1 MHIYI
6 WSHIKI
12 YLTGLVAAEAVPV
25 HFLKISEHS
34 LSRCNYDLYGYNI
47 SFVSAVVVFPGNF
60 DFDIWGITSL
70 FSPSTTIYGNNWS
83 CEKIIRNNRLI

>member
-1 MHIYI
+1 MLNM
-6 WSHIKI
+6 S
-12 YLTGLVAAEAVPV
+12 
-25 HFLKISEHS
+25 
-34 LSRCNYDLYGYNI
+34 YNI

-83 CEKIIRNNRLI
+83 CEKIIRNNRKNHTQVYPKFYLLSIIEMTFNLKEKISHALKIDSR

>member
-1 MHIYI
+1 MLNM
-6 WSHIKI
+6 S
-12 YLTGLVAAEAVPV
+12 
-25 HFLKISEHS
+25 
-34 LSRCNYDLYGYNI
+34 YNI